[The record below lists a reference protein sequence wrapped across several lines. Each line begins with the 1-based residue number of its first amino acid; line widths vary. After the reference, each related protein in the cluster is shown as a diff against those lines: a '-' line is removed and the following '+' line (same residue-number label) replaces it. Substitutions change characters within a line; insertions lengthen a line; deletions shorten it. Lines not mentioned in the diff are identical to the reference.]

1 MPFLPRLLIHSAC
14 FDWRRHWNRL
24 PLRPLSPCIT
34 KKWQPVKVSARS
46 RRFLIHWKIGD
57 LKQST
62 MCQRS
67 KLPVVLTSRVLL
79 FYNYIFT
86 VVIWLLLDIPLAC
99 HATCQSILL
108 YEQLKLIKPQHC
120 ATRPTL
126 FILIKTFVQSK
137 SFFKGIFLEKMT
149 QHSYWGTC
157 GG

>member
-1 MPFLPRLLIHSAC
+1 MPFLPRSLIHSAC
-14 FDWRRHWNRL
+14 FDWLRHWNRL

-34 KKWQPVKVSARS
+34 KKWLPVKVSARS

-57 LKQST
+57 SKQST

-86 VVIWLLLDIPLAC
+86 LAC
-99 HATCQSILL
+99 QATCQSILL
-108 YEQLKLIKPQHC
+108 YEQLKLIKPQRC

-137 SFFKGIFLEKMT
+137 SFFKGIFMEKMM
-149 QHSYWGTC
+149 QHSHWATC